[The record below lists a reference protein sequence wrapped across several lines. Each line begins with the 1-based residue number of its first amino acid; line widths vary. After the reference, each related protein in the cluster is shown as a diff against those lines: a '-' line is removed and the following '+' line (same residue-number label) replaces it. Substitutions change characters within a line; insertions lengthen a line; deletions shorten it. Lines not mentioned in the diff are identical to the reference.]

1 MLTPL
6 LLIALVAVVFAFV
19 AGQLRKPSGWF
30 GRRVMARLLNEGN
43 RDLLDSVL
51 EEVAPGA
58 GARIVDVGFGGGY
71 TLERLAPRVSPARVA
86 GVEISGAM
94 IDAVRERTGDAFD
107 LHRAD
112 AAALPFPDAALDVV
126 LSVNTVYFWPEPA
139 PVLAEMSRVLRPGG
153 RLVLGYRSWAFPRV
167 NPLRWFGFRLYGDD
181 ETARMLEQAGFA
193 VAIRAPRP
201 GERVAVGTKGP
212 PVAA

>member
-1 MLTPL
+1 VLTPL

-19 AGQLRKPSGWF
+19 ARQLRKPSGWF

-51 EEVAPGA
+51 EEVAPER

-94 IDAVRERTGDAFD
+94 IDVVRERAGDAFD

-112 AAALPFPDAALDVV
+112 AAALPFPDASLDVV
-126 LSVNTVYFWPEPA
+126 LSVNTVYFWPDPA

-201 GERVAVGTKGP
+201 GERVAVGTKGR